1 MPPAPSPSRDPQQAR
16 ASRADRLAP
25 ARGPFIA
32 AGLRRRRRRPGRSHL
47 PARVRGTHR
56 GEAQRRERSSTEAG
70 VRFAVNPE
78 RPLRGF
84 GGKTLISLLWLPPAT
99 QEENFPYELGIE
111 CALLSGLFMRHLQKP
126 LAGMVIREDWSK
138 SLIRVRSSQRV
149 AGFPVLD
156 LFDPMPIQVV
166 DFLPPPL
173 SGRYRCRQADSTGVG
188 FL

>member
-1 MPPAPSPSRDPQQAR
+1 MLVTPDA
-16 ASRADRLAP
+16 LK
-25 ARGPFIA
+25 
-32 AGLRRRRRRPGRSHL
+32 
-47 PARVRGTHR
+47 
-56 GEAQRRERSSTEAG
+56 
-70 VRFAVNPE
+70 
-78 RPLRGF
+78 GF
-84 GGKTLISLLWLPPAT
+84 GGKTEISLLWLPPAM

-111 CALLSGLFMRHLQKP
+111 CALLSGLFMRHFQKP